1 VIVLLRGPVKDGPAR
16 KVAVAGVVG
25 ALYVVLSLLVAPLAF
40 GPVQFRLGEVLK
52 PLVIKYPTTI
62 PAFAVGVGL
71 VNLFSPVA
79 GGLELV
85 LMPVVNLAG
94 GALCWAVARRVGE
107 GFGTYVASAL
117 FALVIAAG
125 VATVLHFAAGLPY
138 LVAFGSVAASEL
150 VLLLVG
156 NALLVRRF

>member
-1 VIVLLRGPVKDGPAR
+1 MNRTGAAKGGPAR
-16 KVAVAGVVG
+16 RVAVAGVVG

-52 PLVIKYPTTI
+52 PLVIRYPATI

-94 GALCWAVARRVGE
+94 GVLCWAVARRVG
-107 GFGTYVASAL
+107 GLAGTYVASAI
-117 FALVIAAG
+117 FALVISAG

-138 LVAFGSVAASEL
+138 LFAFGSVAVSEL
-150 VLLLVG
+150 VLLLAG
-156 NALLVRRF
+156 NAVFVRRF

>member
-1 VIVLLRGPVKDGPAR
+1 M
-16 KVAVAGVVG
+16 AGVVG

-52 PLVIKYPTTI
+52 PLVIKFPATI

-85 LMPVVNLAG
+85 LMPLVNLAG
-94 GALCWAVARRVGE
+94 GVLCWTVARRVG
-107 GFGTYVASAL
+107 GLAGTYVASAL

-138 LVAFGSVAASEL
+138 LVAFGSVAVSEL
-150 VLLLVG
+150 VLLLAG
-156 NALLVRRF
+156 NAVFARRF